1 MENIE
6 KTLIEL
12 SNLAIPSNEK
22 VEKGLGDLIEFNKA
36 ENISK
41 LTKTFIGRNQNFLL
55 KINQYINKKEEKY
68 KIFVENIY
76 KKEDQNNTK
85 IFFEEFR
92 VFAIKA
98 YFSHPYVIKKLN
110 LFQNFVY
117 DNIEIAKDKKI
128 LDSLNN
134 NNNYDDLNR

>member
-12 SNLAIPSNEK
+12 SNLATPANEK

-36 ENISK
+36 DNISR
-41 LTKTFIGRNQNFLL
+41 LTSNFIDRNQNFLL
-55 KINQYINKKEEKY
+55 KIFQYTNKKKETY
-68 KIFVENIY
+68 KILVENIY
-76 KKEDQNNTK
+76 KKEDQNNAK

-134 NNNYDDLNR
+134 NSDDLSR

>member
-12 SNLAIPSNEK
+12 SNLAIPANEK

-36 ENISK
+36 DNISR
-41 LTKTFIGRNQNFLL
+41 LTSNFIDRNKNFLL
-55 KINQYINKKEEKY
+55 KIFQYTNKKKETY
-68 KIFVENIY
+68 KILVENIY
-76 KKEDQNNTK
+76 KKEDQNNAK

-134 NNNYDDLNR
+134 NSDDLSR

>member
-12 SNLAIPSNEK
+12 SNLAIPANEK

-36 ENISK
+36 DNISR
-41 LTKTFIGRNQNFLL
+41 LTSNFIDRNQNFLL
-55 KINQYINKKEEKY
+55 KIFQYTNKKKETY
-68 KIFVENIY
+68 KILVENIY
-76 KKEDQNNTK
+76 KKEDQNNAK

-134 NNNYDDLNR
+134 NSDDLSR

>member
-1 MENIE
+1 M
-6 KTLIEL
+6 
-12 SNLAIPSNEK
+12 SNLATPANEK

-36 ENISK
+36 DNISR
-41 LTKTFIGRNQNFLL
+41 LTSNFIDRNQNFLL
-55 KINQYINKKEEKY
+55 KIFQYTNKKKETY
-68 KIFVENIY
+68 KILVENIY
-76 KKEDQNNTK
+76 KKEDQNNAK

-134 NNNYDDLNR
+134 NSDDLSR

>member
-22 VEKGLGDLIEFNKA
+22 VKKGLGDLIEFNKA
-36 ENISK
+36 DNISR
-41 LTKTFIGRNQNFLL
+41 LTSTFIDRNQNFLL
-55 KINQYINKKEEKY
+55 KIFQYTNKKKETY

-76 KKEDQNNTK
+76 KKEDQNNAK

-134 NNNYDDLNR
+134 NNSDDLNR